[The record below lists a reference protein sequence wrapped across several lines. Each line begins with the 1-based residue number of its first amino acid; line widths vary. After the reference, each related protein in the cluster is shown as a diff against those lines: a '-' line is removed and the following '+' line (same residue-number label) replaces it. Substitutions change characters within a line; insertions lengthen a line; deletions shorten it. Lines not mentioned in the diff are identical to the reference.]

1 MTAAIRITKALTA
14 TAEIIGTNFSE
25 AALTVIVNDLASHP
39 ENDVLAA
46 LVRCRREVKY
56 RLTLADILQRMPV
69 STAPNTVPTDP
80 DMAWEL
86 AVRLRGQRDESDTLV
101 VPVAIMQAWPSAL
114 WEKGDAVAARMAF
127 KASYP
132 SRRIE
137 CGEKWQVSLGHD
149 ARRRESA
156 VHEARKLGQITGDRA
171 VQILGYDPAG
181 DDAALPHSRTS
192 MSTNTALRT

>member
-1 MTAAIRITKALTA
+1 MSNKSRIATAVAA
-14 TAEIIGTNFSE
+14 TAEIMGGEIGKV
-25 AALTVIVNDLASHP
+25 ALDIITDDLSAYPYEHVS
-39 ENDVLAA
+39 AA
-46 LVRCRREVKY
+46 LVRCRRECKY

-80 DMAWEL
+80 DMAWEM

-137 CGEKWQVSLGHD
+137 CGDKWQVSLGHD

-156 VHEARKLGQITGDRA
+156 VLEARKLGQITGARA
-171 VQILGYDPAG
+171 VQILGYDPIG
-181 DDAALPHSRTS
+181 DDDDVALLPRSRTS
-192 MSTNTALRT
+192 MTTNAT